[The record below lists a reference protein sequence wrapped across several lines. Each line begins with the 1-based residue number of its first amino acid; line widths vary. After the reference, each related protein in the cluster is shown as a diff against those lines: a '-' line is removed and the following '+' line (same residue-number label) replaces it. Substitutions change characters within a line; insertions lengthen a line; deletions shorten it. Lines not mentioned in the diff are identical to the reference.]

1 MVYSWSK
8 TFYGSFVAISNRHS
22 GKLHH
27 PHGRNIW
34 ATREYQW
41 YIFDK
46 FWFSTTSYWKH
57 KVAFP
62 CLFVLKTKK
71 IRSSPWL
78 YLNRWII
85 CEMAKLL
92 KNILYMHIYICIYIE
107 EYFIYAYIHIYVY
120 IASHS
125 EFVYGNIDDFVMNV
139 HCNDKAVLQ
148 TIEETD
154 ALVRTLLLYVYVD
167 RNGDIRSTFYLIMVF
182 SETKHPSRPNV
193 HQNLQCRLTSNV
205 NFIKLVR
212 YQLQYITKI
221 KHIVHAKICILLI
234 LNTSWSYPYLS

>member
-1 MVYSWSK
+1 M
-8 TFYGSFVAISNRHS
+8 AISNRHS

-27 PHGRNIW
+27 PHGRNVW

-57 KVAFP
+57 NVAFP

-71 IRSSPWL
+71 ISL
-78 YLNRWII
+78 TLF
-85 CEMAKLL
+85 EQMD
-92 KNILYMHIYICIYIE
+92 YMWDGKAVEEYFIYAYICIYIE
-107 EYFIYAYIHIYVY
+107 EYFIYAYMHIYVY
-120 IASHS
+120 ITSHS
-125 EFVYGNIDDFVMNV
+125 EFVYGNIDDFVMCV
-139 HCNDKAVLQ
+139 HCQYKAVLQ
-148 TIEETD
+148 TIKEID

-167 RNGDIRSTFYLIMVF
+167 RNGDIKSTFYLIMVF

-193 HQNLQCRLTSNV
+193 HQCRLTSNV

-212 YQLQYITKI
+212 YQLQYISRI
-221 KHIVHAKICILLI
+221 KHMVHV
-234 LNTSWSYPYLS
+234 